1 MATQVQTKVR
11 SIAEDPEPE
20 SSASLIVTVT
30 DGKKEQV
37 ASIVEGNVT
46 NASVERLPYDELLV
60 TVPETYVGHVCDLDG
75 VSRVEL
81 DEDMQVFSSGN
92 LRRR

>member
-1 MATQVQTKVR
+1 MSTQVQTKVR

-30 DGKKEQV
+30 AGKKERV
-37 ASIVEGNVT
+37 ASIIEGKVAD
-46 NASVERLPYDELLV
+46 ASVERLPYNELLV
-60 TVPETYVGHVCDLDG
+60 TIPETFVGDVCDLDG

-92 LRRR
+92 LRQE